1 MSSSDTSGA
10 VAERLLKLAIAL
22 TLIVLIAGPVLAL
35 AMHLA
40 APRLTDYV
48 SRNILHSLYKTSN
61 HGGITSGPDY
71 YELEGLEDKL
81 SSFAAYRGEARGAA
95 RALQVLLITFD
106 GPQSSSGPTKAL
118 TPVKLDMADA
128 RESAALI
135 IADRPLLIDFA
146 GKAPARRAMLGVEGV
161 APFDLRNAPKGV
173 LSGFKVAAFGA
184 SRVARPEQ
192 ISSDKDA
199 RIFCAS
205 IRNWLAFYGL
215 ASSAVRLDA
224 AVNATSIRVTDT
236 GVTHDGKAQADVP
249 DFTAFCRGK

>member
-22 TLIVLIAGPVLAL
+22 TLMVLIAGPVLAL

-81 SSFAAYRGEARGAA
+81 SSFAAYRGEAKGAA

-106 GPQSSSGPTKAL
+106 GPQSGPGPANAL

-146 GKAPARRAMLGVEGV
+146 GKAPTRRAMLGVEGV

-173 LSGFKVAAFGA
+173 LSGFKIAAFGA
-184 SRVARPEQ
+184 ARVARPDQ
-192 ISSDKDA
+192 VNDAKDA
-199 RIFCAS
+199 RIFCAA
-205 IRNWLAFYGL
+205 IRNWLTFYGL
-215 ASSAVRLDA
+215 APGAVRLDT
-224 AVNATSIRVTDT
+224 AVNATSIRITDA
-236 GVTHDGKAQADVP
+236 GVAHDGKAQTDAP
-249 DFTAFCRGK
+249 DFAAFCRGR